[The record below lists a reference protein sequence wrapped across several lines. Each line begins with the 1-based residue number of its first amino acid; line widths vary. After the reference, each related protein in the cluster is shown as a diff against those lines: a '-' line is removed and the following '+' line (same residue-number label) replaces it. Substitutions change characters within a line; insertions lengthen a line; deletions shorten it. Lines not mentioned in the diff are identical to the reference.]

1 MLATRH
7 GMLVRFSDGPKM
19 NIVLASESQFR
30 RRALDLLG
38 LAYQICPSEID
49 EKAIRDGNP
58 ANLTLKLAEAKARK
72 VASQCPDTVVVSG
85 DAVVSK
91 SGEIFEKP
99 RDAAEAAQ
107 FLRELSGNEFQ
118 FVTALAVV
126 HSQTGRMLSTVES
139 SDILFRELLEREI
152 QEYIAKYDVLSYA
165 GAFESDAVLRFAER
179 ISGSYNFVTALPVSR
194 LIVFLRAQ
202 GVDI

>member
-1 MLATRH
+1 
-7 GMLVRFSDGPKM
+7 M

-38 LAYQICPSEID
+38 LAYKVFPSEID
-49 EKAIRDGNP
+49 EKAIRDDNP
-58 ANLTLKLAEAKARK
+58 SDLTLKLAEAKARK
-72 VASQCPDTVVVSG
+72 VASQCSDAVVISG

-91 SGEIFEKP
+91 NGRIYEKP
-99 RDAAEAAQ
+99 RDKMKAAQ
-107 FLRELSGNEFQ
+107 FLRELSGGEFQ
-118 FVTALAVV
+118 FVTALAVI
-126 HSQTGRMLSTVES
+126 HSQTGRMLSTVEI
-139 SDILFRELLEREI
+139 SDISFRELVEREI
-152 QEYIAKYDVLSYA
+152 QAYIARYDVLSFA